1 MKYAIRSQPP
11 SGGCVLKLCFL
22 LSLLPIQQNQPPS
35 GGCVLKLV
43 NFFDCRPL
51 RSQPPSGGCVLKQRM
66 AVKSSQNV
74 GPAAFGRLCVETH
87 ISKHCGA
94 RISQPPS
101 GGCVLKQRF
110 APKLYQF
117 LIQPPSGGCVL
128 KQEVVEVQAVAHQ
141 PPSGGCVLK
150 RLPPKAEFY

>member
-1 MKYAIRSQPP
+1 MLMIFDIR
-11 SGGCVLKLCFL
+11 
-22 LSLLPIQQNQPPS
+22 
-35 GGCVLKLV
+35 
-43 NFFDCRPL
+43 R
-51 RSQPPSGGCVLKQRM
+51 
-66 AVKSSQNV
+66 A
-74 GPAAFGRLCVETH
+74 
-87 ISKHCGA
+87 
-94 RISQPPS
+94 QPPS

>member
-1 MKYAIRSQPP
+1 M
-11 SGGCVLKLCFL
+11 
-22 LSLLPIQQNQPPS
+22 
-35 GGCVLKLV
+35 
-43 NFFDCRPL
+43 
-51 RSQPPSGGCVLKQRM
+51 
-66 AVKSSQNV
+66 
-74 GPAAFGRLCVETH
+74 
-87 ISKHCGA
+87 
-94 RISQPPS
+94 
-101 GGCVLKQRF
+101 LKQRF